1 MEESKITWN
10 EANAFVKDVIQ
21 QAKHQ
26 AKMWMIAF
34 IITLF
39 ALVGTNVYWIYQFT
53 SYEYVSQD
61 GNGINSVNTGN
72 QENINFGSEG
82 ED

>member
-21 QAKHQ
+21 QTKHQ